1 MVGWWVGELVDN
13 QTGRRGIGG
22 FDLSAFNPLLV
33 VNEKPAFYV
42 CEMSIN

>member
-1 MVGWWVGELVDN
+1 MVGGGGGRRVAN
-13 QTGRRGIGG
+13 QTGRRNTGG

-33 VNEKPAFYV
+33 VNERPAFYV